1 MSDRERRRFNL
12 VVYNF
17 SEGADRKVDTKSF
30 QTLCMHVFKL
40 DLSIVKSVRLGPK
53 ITNKHRPLLLTVEEL
68 DDKNYLISHSHF
80 LRRHDQYKNIFI
92 APDRTKLER
101 LKHKKA
107 VDELRERRAKGES
120 GLLIRNGV
128 VIKRHL
134 RPSASASHSSD
145 APTSQSSD
153 TPTSQSSDA
162 PTSQSSDAPISRS
175 SGVPT
180 SHSSNQSS

>member
-1 MSDRERRRFNL
+1 

-17 SEGADRKVDTKSF
+17 SEGADWKVDTKSF

-53 ITNKHRPLLLTVEEL
+53 ISNKYWPLLLTVEES

-80 LRRHDQYKNIFI
+80 LCCHDQYKNIFI
-92 APDRTKLER
+92 APHRTKLER

-107 VDELRERRAKGES
+107 VDELRERCAKDES

-128 VIKRHL
+128 VIKLHL
-134 RPSASASHSSD
+134 RPSASASRFLDAPSSD
-145 APTSQSSD
+145 VPNSH
-153 TPTSQSSDA
+153 
-162 PTSQSSDAPISRS
+162 S

-180 SHSSNQSS
+180 NHSSNHSS